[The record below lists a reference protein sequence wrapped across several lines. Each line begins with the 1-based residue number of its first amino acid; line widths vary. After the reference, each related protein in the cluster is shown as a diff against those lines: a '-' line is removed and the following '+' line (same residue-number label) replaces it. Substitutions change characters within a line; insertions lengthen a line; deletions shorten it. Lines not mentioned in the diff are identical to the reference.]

1 MGIFI
6 GLTLIGLAM
15 GLAHLADR
23 QADPVWRY
31 VGGFVLAGLW
41 MVIGLF
47 GALLALVPLDSLPTR
62 AAEGAGLGGSPEDN
76 AALFGALLA
85 TFPRIGVWTCGLA
98 VAALLLLLPWTRRLL
113 SRLIP
118 IDPARLVHTMALQGA
133 LVLVLF
139 SVATAYMVQAMLT
152 VMAAGQGGGLRQLME
167 EGTTVA
173 GIWAQNLGFVVLSFL
188 GVGLLFGRSPAEA
201 MRRLGWTRAFSWRWY
216 SGAVASGVVAALLV
230 QEVWN
235 RMMPAS
241 QDGIEK
247 LSEMMFGP
255 IVGRGLLG
263 ALTIGLAAGL
273 GEETLFRGALQ
284 PRFGIVLTS
293 LLFAVIHT
301 QYGVSLALVQILA
314 IGLIFG
320 MVRRRANTLTSMA
333 AHASYNF
340 IFAMAA
346 VIGSQT
352 PLWSGGPVVP
362 LPDRW
367 KPTPTAVVSPAIG
380 SPPAV
385 TPTPLP

>member
-23 QADPVWRY
+23 QADAVWRY
-31 VGGFVLAGLW
+31 VGGFILAGLW
-41 MVIGLF
+41 LLIGLL
-47 GALLALVPLDSLPTR
+47 GALLAFAPLDALPTR
-62 AAEGAGLGGSPEDN
+62 AADGAGLGGSPEDN
-76 AALFGALLA
+76 AALFKALLA
-85 TFPRIGVWTCGLA
+85 TFPQIGVWTCGVA
-98 VAALLLLLPWTRRLL
+98 VVALLLLLPWPRRLL
-113 SRLIP
+113 ARIIA

-139 SVATAYMVQAMLT
+139 SAATAYMVQAMLT
-152 VMAAGQGGGLRQLME
+152 VMAAGQGGGLQQLME
-167 EGTTVA
+167 EGSSVA
-173 GIWAQNLGFVVLSFL
+173 GIWAQNVGFVVLSFL
-188 GVGLLFGRSPAEA
+188 GVGLFFGRSPAEA

-216 SGAVASGVVAALLV
+216 LGAVASGVVMAVLV

-241 QDGIEK
+241 QEGIEK

-255 IVGRGLLG
+255 IVGTGLLG

-273 GEETLFRGALQ
+273 GEETLFRGAMQ

-320 MVRRRANTLTSMA
+320 FVRQRANTLTSMA

-352 PLWSGGPVVP
+352 PLWSGGPTVP

-367 KPTPTAVVSPAIG
+367 KATPTAVVSPAVG
-380 SPPAV
+380 TPPAA